1 MVIEESALACSSSPG
16 GAGIVHA
23 ASARGCAWAAQAP
36 KPREPSTSKAENAP
50 AMRRRALFM
59 ATPISRPRTRLALSV
74 PSRSLSMIC
83 VLRPE
88 VGWGSPAAAGRPGH
102 VGRAGAA
109 GWNGPYG
116 KLTTSLGV
124 VLVGVVAPVVLM
136 TLVIE
141 PLLFRETVSRSC
153 HFTPA
158 VAGAS
163 YARAET
169 TAGLTLKKQ

>member
-1 MVIEESALACSSSPG
+1 MSRS
-16 GAGIVHA
+16 
-23 ASARGCAWAAQAP
+23 
-36 KPREPSTSKAENAP
+36 
-50 AMRRRALFM
+50 RRAVPRPAGPERCMLPGFLPPLV
-59 ATPISRPRTRLALSV
+59 APGRRSSRPRA
-74 PSRSLSMIC
+74 
-83 VLRPE
+83 RPE
-88 VGWGSPAAAGRPGH
+88 AVEPRIPRPRGGVPCSRERLSAGCSRGELGRWVG
-102 VGRAGAA
+102 
-109 GWNGPYG
+109 YG